1 MFQKQPMGITMDVEV
16 LGSTNDQLSVIFR
29 GAQPTFVNAIRRIIM
44 AEIPIPA
51 IEKVY
56 VAENTSV
63 LYDEILA
70 HRLGMIPMRGGE
82 ALIPPDQC
90 NCGGKG
96 CGFCESVLTLEVEA
110 KEDNVVVYSG
120 RLKAEGSVFPAN
132 NDIPIVKLNSGQ
144 KIALVAHARLGRGK
158 EHAKWQ
164 PVSACVI
171 KYEPVVS
178 IQADCDLCGICVE
191 RCPRKILEIN
201 ENEKKLAV
209 RSIWDCSLCKVC
221 EEVCPKSAIKVS
233 YNDKTSRLTIE
244 TTGSKSNEELLISAF
259 DFLIKKCESLKNSI
273 GGATNG

>member
-1 MFQKQPMGITMDVEV
+1 MDVEV
-16 LGSTNDQLSVIFR
+16 LGSNNDQLSIIFR

-44 AEIPIPA
+44 AETPIPA

-56 VAENTSV
+56 IAENTSV

-82 ALIPPDQC
+82 NLLPPDQC
-90 NCGGKG
+90 SCGGKG
-96 CGFCESVLTLEVEA
+96 CSFCEAALTLEVEA
-110 KEDNVVVYSG
+110 KEDNTIVYSG

-132 NDIPIVKLNSGQ
+132 NDIPIVKLNNGQ
-144 KIALVAHARLGRGK
+144 KIALVAHARLGTGK

-164 PVSACVI
+164 PVSACVL
-171 KYEPVVS
+171 KYEPVISVNK
-178 IQADCDLCGICVE
+178 DCDLCGICVE
-191 RCPRKILEIN
+191 RCPRKILEIDG
-201 ENEKKLAV
+201 KKLNV

-244 TTGSKSNEELLISAF
+244 TTGSRSNEELLISAF
-259 DFLIKKCESLKNSI
+259 TLLIKKCESLRNFI

>member
-1 MFQKQPMGITMDVEV
+1 MNVEV
-16 LGSTNDQLSVIFR
+16 LGSANDQLSVIFR
-29 GAQPTFVNAIRRIIM
+29 GVQPTFVNAIRRIIM

-82 ALIPPDQC
+82 NLTIPDQC
-90 NCGGKG
+90 SCGGKG
-96 CGFCESVLTLEVEA
+96 CSSCESSLTLEVEA

-120 RLKAEGSVFPAN
+120 RLKAEGTVFPAN
-132 NDIPIVKLNSGQ
+132 NNIPIVVLNTGQ
-144 KIALVAHARLGRGK
+144 KIAIVAHARLGTGR

-171 KYEPVVS
+171 KYEPVITVNT
-178 IQADCDLCGICVE
+178 DCDLCGICVE

-201 ENEKKLAV
+201 ENEKKLSV
-209 RSIWDCSLCKVC
+209 RSIWSCSLCKVC
-221 EEVCPKSAIKVS
+221 EEVCPRSAIKIS
-233 YNDKTSRLTIE
+233 YNDKVSRLTIE
-244 TTGSKSNEELLISAF
+244 TTGSKSNEELLMSAF
-259 DFLIKKCESLKNSI
+259 DLLIRKCELLRNSI
-273 GGATNG
+273 GGAASG